1 VLDRCRPEIEENTM
15 PMPRFRAAAA
25 GLTGALIVFGVA
37 TAMAQGDTQQPDP
50 QKAPVTA
57 PAPPESG
64 FEVIVIGVMKGSSP
78 EDFSRKVV
86 EALPSKLMD
95 PRTNFTAG
103 VKFKRDKS
111 YRLVIAFHGEDMV
124 EADTLCTRTNDVD
137 ATPPPEQAD
146 LMAATRITAAF
157 CDGAK
162 PLSTATDRMVGSVQ
176 PGQAGFRF
184 LVSDIAKQLFPD
196 GFGTIPGTISSQ
208 PPGTMVPP
216 SPG

>member
-1 VLDRCRPEIEENTM
+1 M
-15 PMPRFRAAAA
+15 PMPRFRAAVA
-25 GLTGALIVFGVA
+25 GLTGALIVFAAAG
-37 TAMAQGDTQQPDP
+37 AMAQGGPQQPNTQQHNP
-50 QKAPVTA
+50 QKEPVTA

-78 EDFSRKVV
+78 EDFSQKVV
-86 EALPSKLMD
+86 EALPKQLMD
-95 PRTNFTAG
+95 PATNFTTG
-103 VKFKRDKS
+103 VGFKRDKN

-124 EADTLCTRTNDVD
+124 DANTLCTRTNDVD
-137 ATPPPEQAD
+137 TTPPPEQTD

-157 CDGAK
+157 CDGDK

-184 LVSDIAKQLFPD
+184 LVSDITKQLFPD

-208 PPGTMVPP
+208 PPGTMVTPP
-216 SPG
+216 PG